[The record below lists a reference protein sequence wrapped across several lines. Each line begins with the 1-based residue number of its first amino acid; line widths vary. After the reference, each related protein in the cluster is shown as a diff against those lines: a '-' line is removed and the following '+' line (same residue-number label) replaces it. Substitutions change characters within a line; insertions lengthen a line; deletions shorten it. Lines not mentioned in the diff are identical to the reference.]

1 MDKQEQKE
9 CEDMATI
16 RMKRGIQSDVETMPL
31 LSGEMAVA
39 LDTGRV
45 YVGTEEGT
53 VPMMGD
59 GGDMDTSIYDPQKKK
74 QDIFAY
80 VDQKRS
86 KRTARFIIG
95 TATAGWTQE
104 DCDYLC
110 DGIDDQE
117 EILNAFNALPKEGGE
132 IVLLSGKYSIT
143 EKLGLSLSTN
153 RKDKPVILRGNGK
166 STVLSWE
173 KDVPYAERSTMILE
187 TAYISLFDLCL
198 DGNQKADGIFFGSGF
213 DSDFYRC
220 LTVMNNVYIVNTKV
234 GVRSGGAYYENFAIT
249 NCYFASNEQAMNL
262 FAERCILSNNIF
274 RNNDSAIDFSSR
286 GNYMYCAGNSIYK
299 EGEYTSS
306 QYTIKLAS
314 DSTKCVIVGNVC
326 IGKAPTISGT
336 GNIVDNNVS

>member
-1 MDKQEQKE
+1 
-9 CEDMATI
+9 MATI

-59 GGDMDTSIYDPQKKK
+59 GGDMDTSVYDPQKKK

-117 EILNAFNALPKEGGE
+117 EILNAYNALPKEGGE

-143 EKLGLSLSTN
+143 DKLYL
-153 RKDKPVILRGNGK
+153 REKDKHVILRGNGK

-173 KDVPYAERSTMILE
+173 KDVPYAEQSTMILF

-198 DGNQKADGIFFGSGF
+198 DGNQKADGNFFGGGHVANNLYNCF
-213 DSDFYRC
+213 
-220 LTVMNNVYIVNTKV
+220 TVMNNVYIINTKV
-234 GVRSGGAYYENFAIT
+234 GVRSGGAWYENFAIT

-314 DSTKCVIVGNVC
+314 NSTKCVIVGNVC

>member
-59 GGDMDTSIYDPQKKK
+59 GGDMDTSVYDPQKKK

-95 TATAGWTQE
+95 TASAGWTQE

-117 EILNAFNALPKEGGE
+117 EILNAYNALPDTGGE

-143 EKLGLSLSTN
+143 ENISLREDDKL
-153 RKDKPVILRGNGK
+153 VILRGNGK

-198 DGNQKADGIFFGSGF
+198 DGNQKADGIFFGAGHVANNLYNCF
-213 DSDFYRC
+213 
-220 LTVMNNVYIVNTKV
+220 TVMNNVYIINTKV
-234 GVRSGGAYYENFAIT
+234 GVRSGGAWYENFAIT

-314 DSTKCVIVGNVC
+314 NSTKCVIVGNVC

>member
-1 MDKQEQKE
+1 
-9 CEDMATI
+9 MATI

-59 GGDMDTSIYDPQKKK
+59 GGDMDTSVYDPQKKK

-95 TATAGWTQE
+95 TASEGWTKE

-110 DGIDDQE
+110 DGTDDQE
-117 EILNAFNALPKEGGE
+117 EILNAFNALPETGGE

-143 EKLGLSLSTN
+143 DKLSLGEQ
-153 RKDKPVILRGNGK
+153 DKPVILRGNGK

-173 KDVPYAERSTMILE
+173 KDVPYAEQSTMILQ
-187 TAYISLFDLCL
+187 TDNISLFNLCL
-198 DGNQKADGIFFGSGF
+198 DGNKKADGIFFGCGF
-213 DSDFYRC
+213 DSSSSTYVP
-220 LTVMNNVYIVNTKV
+220 TNMVNVYIMNTKV
-234 GVRSGGAYYENFAIT
+234 GVRSGGGYYEGFEIT
-249 NCYFASNEQAMNL
+249 NCYFMSNEKAMYL
-262 FAERCILSNNIF
+262 FSKKCIISDNIF
-274 RNNDSAIDFSSR
+274 RNNDSAIELDGR
-286 GNYMYCAGNSIYK
+286 GDNVVCSGNVIYK
-299 EGEYTSS
+299 DGVYTSS

-314 DSTKCVIVGNVC
+314 NSTKCVIVNNVC

>member
-1 MDKQEQKE
+1 MDKQEQNE

-59 GGDMDTSIYDPQKKK
+59 GGDMDTSVYDPQKKK

-95 TATAGWTQE
+95 TASAGWTQE

-117 EILNAFNALPKEGGE
+117 EILNAYSALPDTGGE

-143 EKLGLSLSTN
+143 ENISLREDDKL
-153 RKDKPVILRGNGK
+153 VILRGNGK

-198 DGNQKADGIFFGSGF
+198 DGNQKADGIFFGAGHVANNLYNCF
-213 DSDFYRC
+213 
-220 LTVMNNVYIVNTKV
+220 TVMNNVYIINTKV
-234 GVRSGGAYYENFAIT
+234 GVRSGGAWYENFAIT

-274 RNNDSAIDFSSR
+274 RNNDSAIEFSTR
-286 GNYMYCAGNSIYK
+286 GNYMYFAGNSIYK

-314 DSTKCVIVGNVC
+314 NSTKCVIVGNVC